1 MWNPRSWANMFQ
13 FLEDSIIRSFYLL
26 GAESARDDNSVGDNK
41 VFRVTATKCSLTV
54 ISLTVKQGELCRRQA
69 CLKFPT
75 KSQNNPHA
83 LAVMM
88 YNNIYILPL
97 GEISRRHK
105 IEKGLR
111 AVSDESIFWG
121 LLDCRVR
128 LYLWGFKQ
136 GFYWNLLLC
145 FNSIEHMLVFFK
157 GSVLEGLP
165 TST

>member
-1 MWNPRSWANMFQ
+1 MFQ

-75 KSQNNPHA
+75 KSQNNSHA

-88 YNNIYILPL
+88 YINIYILPL
-97 GEISRRHK
+97 RGNFAEAQNR
-105 IEKGLR
+105 
-111 AVSDESIFWG
+111 
-121 LLDCRVR
+121 
-128 LYLWGFKQ
+128 
-136 GFYWNLLLC
+136 
-145 FNSIEHMLVFFK
+145 K
-157 GSVLEGLP
+157 GSESRLGRVNILRVIGLP
-165 TST
+165 REALPLRL

>member
-1 MWNPRSWANMFQ
+1 MFQ

-54 ISLTVKQGELCRRQA
+54 ISLTVKLGELCRRQA

-88 YNNIYILPL
+88 YINIYI
-97 GEISRRHK
+97 
-105 IEKGLR
+105 
-111 AVSDESIFWG
+111 A
-121 LLDCRVR
+121 
-128 LYLWGFKQ
+128 
-136 GFYWNLLLC
+136 
-145 FNSIEHMLVFFK
+145 FK
-157 GSVLEGLP
+157 GKFR
-165 TST
+165 

>member
-1 MWNPRSWANMFQ
+1 MFQ

-69 CLKFPT
+69 CLKFPS

-88 YNNIYILPL
+88 YNNIYIYILPL
-97 GEISRRHK
+97 RGNFAEAQNR
-105 IEKGLR
+105 
-111 AVSDESIFWG
+111 
-121 LLDCRVR
+121 
-128 LYLWGFKQ
+128 
-136 GFYWNLLLC
+136 
-145 FNSIEHMLVFFK
+145 K
-157 GSVLEGLP
+157 GSESRFGRVNILRVIGLP
-165 TST
+165 REALPLRL